1 MNSDEINVD
10 RLILQLQMLPGLFP
24 GPGATNVSD
33 LIALFKQKPQEIR
46 QLFGDIERLTK
57 LLLVIPVSSATA
69 ERSFS
74 CLHRLKTY
82 LRSTTSQ
89 RSQGLG

>member
-1 MNSDEINVD
+1 MYSDEINVD

-57 LLLVIPVSSATA
+57 LLFSLFLFPVQQL
-69 ERSFS
+69 RD
-74 CLHRLKTY
+74 RLAVCID
-82 LRSTTSQ
+82 
-89 RSQGLG
+89 